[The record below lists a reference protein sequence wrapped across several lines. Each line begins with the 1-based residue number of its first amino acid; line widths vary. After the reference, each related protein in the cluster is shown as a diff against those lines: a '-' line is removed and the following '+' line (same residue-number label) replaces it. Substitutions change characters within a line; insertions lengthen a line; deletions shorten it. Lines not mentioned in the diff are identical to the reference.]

1 MTTVNGAASK
11 IAPRSPNWD
20 EHSRDALIE
29 QYLPLVKHV
38 IRGMASSRGSGVLDP
53 EDLVSYGTMGLIEAV
68 DRYQPER
75 GVPFISFATMRI
87 RGAILDAHRQ
97 LDPLSRHVRRA
108 TKEVEHARE
117 RLSLELGR
125 TPTRREIRAA
135 TGLSDREFRLAE
147 TAAGYAT
154 VSIDAAFDSTGE
166 GDERWVPVVSGDEDI
181 ADTVERKV
189 LIAELSEVIQKLPP
203 RDLLVVSLR
212 FKDGL
217 TQTEIAEILGVSPSR
232 VTQLLT
238 RALAFLRARL
248 DCAAA

>member
-1 MTTVNGAASK
+1 MTKDNAEACRPGPVWGDS
-11 IAPRSPNWD
+11 
-20 EHSRDALIE
+20 SRDALIE

-38 IRGMASSRGSGVLDP
+38 IRRMASSRSSGMLDM
-53 EDLVSYGTMGLIEAV
+53 EDLLSYGTMGLIEAV
-68 DRYQPER
+68 DRYEPER

-117 RLSLELGR
+117 RLSLDLGR
-125 TPTRREIRAA
+125 TPTRKEIRAA

-147 TAAGYAT
+147 SAAGYAT
-154 VSIDAAFDSTGE
+154 VSIDAAFDANGE
-166 GDERWVPVVSGDEDI
+166 GEERWLPLASEDEDI

-189 LIAELSEVIQKLPP
+189 LIAELTEVVKKLPP

-238 RALAFLRARL
+238 RALAFLRVRL
-248 DCAAA
+248 ESAAA